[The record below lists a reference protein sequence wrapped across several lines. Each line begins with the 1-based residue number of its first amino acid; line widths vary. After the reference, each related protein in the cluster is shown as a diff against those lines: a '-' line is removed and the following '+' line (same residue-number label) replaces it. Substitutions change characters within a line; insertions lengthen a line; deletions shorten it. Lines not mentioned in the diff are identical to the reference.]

1 MINKKVSYL
10 KGLAEGY
17 GLKGEKNNVEKIIL
31 EMLDCLE
38 DIADEIDFINSDFE
52 RLEDYVEMVDDDL
65 AELESY
71 FDDDDCCCC
80 DDDDCCCCCDDEWDD
95 FDWDEDDEFEEIDID
110 ED

>member
-17 GLKGEKNNVEKIIL
+17 GLKGDKNNVEKIIL

-38 DIADEIDFINSDFE
+38 DIADEIDFLNSDFE

-71 FDDDDCCCC
+71 FN
-80 DDDDCCCCCDDEWDD
+80 DDDDCCCCCDDDDEWDD